1 MAYPCDRSFAIKGLE
16 SITICRQFPATCQQP
31 SLPLHPGV
39 APKSPKT
46 SPAKETGEG
55 LGLGDGLGDRLGDG
69 LGLGLGDGLGLGEK
83 VGVGEGDADGDG
95 LGEGEVLVLGMVITG
110 SGRAAILGD
119 TAGAAKAGEGDAT
132 G

>member
-1 MAYPCDRSFAIKGLE
+1 MAYPCDRNLAIKGLD
-16 SITICRQFPATCQQP
+16 SSAVCHRFPATCQQP

-55 LGLGDGLGDRLGDG
+55 LGDELGEG
-69 LGLGLGDGLGLGEK
+69 LGLAEGLGDGLGLGEK

>member
-1 MAYPCDRSFAIKGLE
+1 MAYPCDRNLAIKGLD
-16 SITICRQFPATCQQP
+16 SSAVCHRFPATCQQP

-46 SPAKETGEG
+46 SPAKETGDGLGEG
-55 LGLGDGLGDRLGDG
+55 LGIAE
-69 LGLGLGDGLGLGEK
+69 GLGDGLGLGEK

>member
-1 MAYPCDRSFAIKGLE
+1 MAYPCDRNLAIKGLD
-16 SITICRQFPATCQQP
+16 SSAVCHRFPATCQQP

-46 SPAKETGEG
+46 SPAKETGDGLGEG
-55 LGLGDGLGDRLGDG
+55 LGIAE
-69 LGLGLGDGLGLGEK
+69 GLGDGLGLGEK

-119 TAGAAKAGEGDAT
+119 TAGAAKVGEGDAT

>member
-1 MAYPCDRSFAIKGLE
+1 MAYPCDRNLAIKGLD
-16 SITICRQFPATCQQP
+16 SSAVCHRFPATCQQP

-55 LGLGDGLGDRLGDG
+55 LGDGLGDG